1 VRFVNRPEGS
11 GTRMLTELMLAKLG
25 ILPAE
30 INGYASTE
38 VTHAAVAAYIAS
50 GMADVGVGVQTAAQR
65 FGLHFMPLLRER
77 YYLALPTA
85 LLQQPS
91 MRRALALMQSPRYR
105 SSVASLVGYEAA
117 ETGKV
122 LSIEEALPS
131 S

>member
-1 VRFVNRPEGS
+1 
-11 GTRMLTELMLAKLG
+11 
-25 ILPAE
+25 
-30 INGYASTE
+30 
-38 VTHAAVAAYIAS
+38 
-50 GMADVGVGVQTAAQR
+50 MADVGVGVQTAAQR

-77 YYLALPTA
+77 YYLALPTT

-105 SSVASLVGYEAA
+105 SSVASLIGYEAA

-122 LSIEEALPS
+122 LGIEEALPS